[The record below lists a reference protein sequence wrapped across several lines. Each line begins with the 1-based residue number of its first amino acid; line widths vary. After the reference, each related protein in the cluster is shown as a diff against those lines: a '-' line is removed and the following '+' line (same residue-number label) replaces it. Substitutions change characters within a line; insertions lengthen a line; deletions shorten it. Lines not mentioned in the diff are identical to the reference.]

1 MYIGFVIYVSFFAL
15 IMLLIFSKTC
25 RKVVAGAIIFAI
37 LLGVV
42 VLPLHGAMAEEL
54 PELFI
59 IEQFEEVEV
68 EYDCLKLTFDFHGE
82 LLSFYWEGP
91 LNLTQPVWVTIWN
104 NIEVIDA
111 GYVELPSGSLLFY
124 FLRQLGTD
132 EHINRLYA
140 GYGGVLCIILIVIV
154 SRFVAAAIALS
165 SRTTKQQLCGL
176 HTSAAK

>member
-1 MYIGFVIYVSFFAL
+1 MYIGFVIYVSVFAL

-91 LNLTQPVWVTIWN
+91 LDLTRLVWVTVWKS
-104 NIEVIDA
+104 IEVIDA
-111 GYVELPSGSLLFY
+111 DYVEELPSGSLLFY
-124 FLRQLGTD
+124 FSRQLG
-132 EHINRLYA
+132 
-140 GYGGVLCIILIVIV
+140 
-154 SRFVAAAIALS
+154 
-165 SRTTKQQLCGL
+165 
-176 HTSAAK
+176 